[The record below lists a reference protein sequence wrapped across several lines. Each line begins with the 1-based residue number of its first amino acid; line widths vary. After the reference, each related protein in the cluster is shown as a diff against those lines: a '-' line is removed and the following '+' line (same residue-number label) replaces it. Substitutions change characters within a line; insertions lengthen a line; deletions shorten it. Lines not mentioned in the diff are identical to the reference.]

1 MANTYTARIRAK
13 LDSAD
18 LQKQIDAIAKSAKE
32 IKINLN
38 VDDDVQK
45 LFEQINSKMSSTSK
59 AATITPKV
67 DTKQAENGIDVLQKK
82 ITRFAKD
89 GSQSVENITKS
100 VGTTFDKITSE
111 VDGNVKTITQ
121 DYASATKRIAQ
132 LESQINTEISK
143 TKSLLN
149 DMNTESSMRYQLEQ
163 RLNALQSQ
171 GTSQNKLEQAKALTA
186 ETRDWLTVSQKV
198 LETQQKITQEQRAQ
212 EQKQATAA
220 NRNQEKQYRESL
232 QLNKQIDAELQK
244 IQTRMKE
251 INITAEKRAQIENE
265 IKNATAMQNDSQ
277 KLQSLKNINTEI
289 TAMGKNAMSLGSML
303 QTAYEKFAIWSIAT
317 VSWYAAVHAVQ
328 DMIDNV
334 ISLDTSLTELRKV
347 TDLSGESLDNFTE
360 KAYDMSTEL
369 ARTGQEVVDATTEF
383 AKAGY
388 NLQESMA
395 LAEDA
400 LLWKNI
406 SDGMVEVSDASN
418 MIIAN
423 LKAFDKQGISSRH
436 IIDSLNEVA

>member
-18 LQKQIDAIAKSAKE
+18 LQEQIDAIAKSAKG

-38 VDDDVQK
+38 VDGDVQK

-67 DTKQAENGIDVLQKK
+67 DTKQAKNGIDVLQKK

-100 VGTTFDKITSE
+100 VGTTFDKITSK

-121 DYASATKRIAQ
+121 DYASAAKRIETESKKIAQ
-132 LESQINTEISK
+132 LESQINAEISK

-303 QTAYEKFAIWSIAT
+303 QTAYEKFANKIAT
-317 VSWYAAVHAVQ
+317 LYR
-328 DMIDNV
+328 NV
-334 ISLDTSLTELRKV
+334 
-347 TDLSGESLDNFTE
+347 
-360 KAYDMSTEL
+360 Y
-369 ARTGQEVVDATTEF
+369 
-383 AKAGY
+383 
-388 NLQESMA
+388 
-395 LAEDA
+395 
-400 LLWKNI
+400 
-406 SDGMVEVSDASN
+406 
-418 MIIAN
+418 
-423 LKAFDKQGISSRH
+423 
-436 IIDSLNEVA
+436 

>member
-38 VDDDVQK
+38 VDGDVQK

-121 DYASATKRIAQ
+121 DYASAAKRIETESKKIAQ
-132 LESQINTEISK
+132 LESQINAEISK

-303 QTAYEKFAIWSIAT
+303 QTAYEKFANKIAT
-317 VSWYAAVHAVQ
+317 LYR
-328 DMIDNV
+328 NV
-334 ISLDTSLTELRKV
+334 
-347 TDLSGESLDNFTE
+347 
-360 KAYDMSTEL
+360 Y
-369 ARTGQEVVDATTEF
+369 
-383 AKAGY
+383 
-388 NLQESMA
+388 
-395 LAEDA
+395 
-400 LLWKNI
+400 
-406 SDGMVEVSDASN
+406 
-418 MIIAN
+418 
-423 LKAFDKQGISSRH
+423 
-436 IIDSLNEVA
+436 